1 MLRAAARVYSGA
13 MLIRLPQGVVC
24 LAVLLALA
32 MPRVHAGWDGDPA
45 RLQLASVQAAVAD
58 LASGEL
64 LFAKHADRVVPIA
77 SVTKLMTALVVLES
91 GVPLDEWLEIVP
103 RARPAPVN
111 AYSRI
116 RVGSQLRRADLLR
129 ITLMASENQAAYVLA
144 RHHPEGYDAFI
155 AAMNA
160 RAASLEMT
168 RTRFVDSTGLSA
180 ENRSTAADLLKLLT
194 ATLAQPLIREYTGTP
209 GFTAEFRQPRY
220 TLQYGNTNVLVHR
233 DRWDVAVSKTGYLRV
248 AGRCLAMVT
257 QVDGRPVAMV
267 FLDSLGTRTPIGDA
281 GRVARWLRTGDGG
294 AVAAAA
300 RDYERQRQAD
310 YAREARLSEAS
321 AACDV
326 ASGGELSSC

>member
-1 MLRAAARVYSGA
+1 MS
-13 MLIRLPQGVVC
+13 RLSSVV
-24 LAVLLALA
+24 LGVLLLVAMALT
-32 MPRVHAGWDGDPA
+32 RVDAAWEGDPA
-45 RLQLASVQAAVAD
+45 RLQLASVQAAVVD

-64 LFAKHADRVVPIA
+64 LYAKHADRVVPIA

-91 GVPLDEWLEIVP
+91 GLALDEWLEIVP

-116 RVGSQLRRADLLR
+116 RVGSELRRTDLLR

-144 RHHPEGYDAFI
+144 RHHPEGYAAFI

-160 RAASLEMT
+160 RAASLGMT

-180 ENRSTAADLLKLLT
+180 DNRSTAADLVKLLS
-194 ATLAQPLIREYTGTP
+194 ATLEQPLIREYTGTP

-233 DRWDVAVSKTGYLRV
+233 DRWDVVVSKTGYLRV

-257 QVDGRPVAMV
+257 QLDGRPVAMV

-281 GRVARWLRTGDGG
+281 GRVARWLRTGD
-294 AVAAAA
+294 
-300 RDYERQRQAD
+300 
-310 YAREARLSEAS
+310 
-321 AACDV
+321 
-326 ASGGELSSC
+326 